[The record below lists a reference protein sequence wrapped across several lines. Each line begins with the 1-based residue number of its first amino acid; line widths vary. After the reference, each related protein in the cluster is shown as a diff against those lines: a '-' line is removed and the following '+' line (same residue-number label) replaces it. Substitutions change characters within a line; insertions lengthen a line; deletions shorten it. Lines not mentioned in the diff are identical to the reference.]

1 MRFVLLGEQA
11 TGKSSLLVAL
21 YGALVN
27 RRAGDLRLVRTVDEV
42 EFLSRG
48 LQAFG
53 RQESLQRTDLD
64 SDAKLLVDVARGDE
78 IVTLDLPDRSGE
90 LLKNMLDAR
99 IWEPVLR
106 RQIGHAEGAMLFL
119 RGDHVVAGET
129 PEAGFELL
137 GPGVEVYEP
146 GRADDVPLPW
156 TPVLM
161 PPDVRTVDLLQA
173 VLDERASAL
182 PVAIIISAYDSVS
195 SPVPDWNQV
204 ISPTADRNR
213 VSSAALAPPA
223 WLAQHMPLLDQF
235 LDSNSD
241 RLPHAVFGVS
251 AQGGDFSAG
260 LARGLVDEDPWD
272 RAYVVCPDD
281 ERGTLAEPV
290 LWLLNAKR

>member
-1 MRFVLLGEQA
+1 MRIVLLGEQA

-78 IVTLDLPDRSGE
+78 IVALDLPDRSGE
-90 LLKNMLDAR
+90 LLKHMLDAR

-106 RQIGHAEGAMLFL
+106 RQIGHADGAMLFL
-119 RGDHVVAGET
+119 RADRVVADENS
-129 PEAGFELL
+129 EADFGVL

-146 GRADDVPLPW
+146 NRAEPDPMPW
-156 TPVLM
+156 TAVLM

-173 VLDERASAL
+173 VLDERAEAL
-182 PVAIIISAYDSVS
+182 PVAIIVSAWDRVNSPISA
-195 SPVPDWNQV
+195 W
-204 ISPTADRNR
+204 NR
-213 VSSAALAPPA
+213 VITQSPAPPA
-223 WLAQHMPLLDQF
+223 WLAQQMPLLDQF
-235 LDSNSD
+235 LDSNAE

>member
-90 LLKNMLDAR
+90 LLKHMLDAR

-106 RQIGHAEGAMLFL
+106 RQIGQADAAMLFL
-119 RGDHVVAGET
+119 RGDRVVADENSG
-129 PEAGFELL
+129 ADFGLL

-146 GRADDVPLPW
+146 GRAEPDPVPW
-156 TPVLM
+156 TPILM

-173 VLDERASAL
+173 VLDERAQAL
-182 PVAIIISAYDSVS
+182 PVAIIISAYDSAGS
-195 SPVPDWNQV
+195 GRPAWNRA
-204 ISPTADRNR
+204 ISTGP
-213 VSSAALAPPA
+213 APPA
-223 WLAQHMPLLDQF
+223 WLAQQMPLLDQF

-251 AQGGDFSAG
+251 AQGGDFSGG
-260 LARGLVDEDPWD
+260 LTSGLVDEDPWD

-290 LWLLNAKR
+290 LWLLNAKP